1 LANHPRQKQ
10 AKSPADVS
18 VPARWMKNNAKL
30 CHAGG
35 ARDDQRPTDG
45 DIDCQISQAN
55 TRWQMQPTAQSRL
68 PAFVI

>member
-1 LANHPRQKQ
+1 
-10 AKSPADVS
+10 
-18 VPARWMKNNAKL
+18 MKNNAKL

-55 TRWQMQPTAQSRL
+55 TRWQMQPTAQMKRNRRVDYTCL
-68 PAFVI
+68 CHLTTL